1 MHRQGSRHWC
11 TSWSTS
17 TWNFWHPKIYSS
29 LLPTERFTVPPSILT
44 NLLGLSAALVPCR
57 AYSSH
62 LLSSHPP
69 FLNRRLVY
77 AVDLKQVSWRKL
89 VWWLLICCKL
99 SNSHNY
105 ESEHL
110 GHEKD
115 GCGMRNSLQQM
126 NSFKVSNIHST
137 LWSCWVLVG
146 IEAITF
152 QVYLLRMKQSFIL
165 KFSCSN
171 ILISCH
177 PLLPVAVVKI
187 WCLSSLP
194 WIHWT
199 SSAQLDLWCAS
210 SRCSGTYFPVPASP
224 GWKALKSHRSPL
236 LDLGKSWELST
247 WISKLICTSSGCLT
261 KRSLAKNLE
270 VLKVHQRTCWQPL
283 WAG

>member
-1 MHRQGSRHWC
+1 MSQ
-11 TSWSTS
+11 
-17 TWNFWHPKIYSS
+17 
-29 LLPTERFTVPPSILT
+29 SILDT
-44 NLLGLSAALVPCR
+44 KKTDVAWEIHCSKWTP
-57 AYSSH
+57 
-62 LLSSHPP
+62 
-69 FLNRRLVY
+69 
-77 AVDLKQVSWRKL
+77 
-89 VWWLLICCKL
+89 
-99 SNSHNY
+99 
-105 ESEHL
+105 
-110 GHEKD
+110 
-115 GCGMRNSLQQM
+115 
-126 NSFKVSNIHST
+126 FKVSNIHST

-283 WAG
+283 WADSLPEFLLSKQIQEKTIQASKAKHHATKCQQFQANNWCLDIIGCRSPIYPARSPEPEMRNLPKIWFCPPSHPQVSSVQSSNMGGTEFVSD